1 MRYAI
6 WNNKGGVGKSFLTFV
21 FASEYAAANPD
32 KKVYVID
39 MCPQANV
46 SEIFLGGNGR
56 GADELAKLLDGLER
70 QTIGG
75 YFDSRLKQPHEPT
88 GSEADFAIEIHR
100 RNKRIPENLFLIAGD
115 PSLEVQAEAINQIA
129 TQSLPQDAWKNV
141 HSWLADLCDVLETNE
156 PTSTIFIDCNPSFA
170 AYTEL
175 SIVAANKLIIPCS
188 ADGSSARAIDNI
200 GQLVYE
206 HGVPDRYKGAMFSS
220 RLKKEGLTP
229 PSIKLI
235 LMNRSTQYNARA
247 SKAFGAMF
255 GEIKKRAKRLL
266 EKDAARGPDSRGG
279 EDEYFFDIPDTHSVA
294 IVASHQGMPIRQI
307 KVGAYEVFNIKSQVN
322 KEPLERYKEA
332 IERAVAVL

>member
-21 FASEYAAANPD
+21 FASEYAAANPE
-32 KKVYVID
+32 KVVYVID

-46 SEIFLGGNGR
+46 SEIFLGGNGN
-56 GADELAKLLDGLER
+56 GAIQLTKLLNGRQR

-75 YFDSRLKQPHEPT
+75 YFDSRLSQPQKMT
-88 GSEADFAIEIHR
+88 GSEANFSINVSALNR
-100 RNKRIPENLFLIAGD
+100 SIPKNLCLIAGD

-129 TQSLPQDAWKNV
+129 NQSLPPDTWRNV
-141 HSWLADLCDVLETNE
+141 HSWLSNLCEALELHTPE
-156 PTSTIFIDCNPSFA
+156 STIFIDCNPSFA

-200 GQLVYE
+200 GQLVYG
-206 HGVPDRYKGAMFSS
+206 HSVPKRYQGAMFSS
-220 RLKKEGLTP
+220 RLKQENMIP

-235 LMNRSTQYNARA
+235 LLNRSTQYNQKA

-255 GEIKKRAKRLL
+255 DEIKKRSERLL
-266 EKDAARGPDSRGG
+266 AGEPNAQGG
-279 EDEYFFDIPDTHSVA
+279 QPGKYFLDVPDTHSVA
-294 IVASHQGMPIRQI
+294 IVASHLGIPISQI
-307 KVGAYEVFNIKSQVN
+307 EVGRYEVFDEKPQVN
-322 KEPLERYKEA
+322 SEPLNRYKEA
-332 IERAVAVL
+332 IGQVVELL